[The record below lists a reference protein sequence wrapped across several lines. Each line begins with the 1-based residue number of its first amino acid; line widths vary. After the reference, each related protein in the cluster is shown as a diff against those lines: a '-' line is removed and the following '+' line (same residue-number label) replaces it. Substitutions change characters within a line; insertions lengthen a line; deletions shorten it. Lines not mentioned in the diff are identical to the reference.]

1 MEMDDQMDEKSMDT
15 PAWVTMDGPSFFL
28 RQRIKL
34 NDNNVVM
41 QFPSNKTDFGEW
53 YVFWH
58 ELTKEKKRL
67 TTLNTTIRCHDLDF
81 DLRDAMPLIILF
93 DDNYLICSS
102 KCKLNC

>member
-15 PAWVTMDGPSFFL
+15 PAWVTMDGPGFFL
-28 RQRIKL
+28 GQRIKL

-53 YVFWH
+53 SVFWH

-81 DLRDAMPLIILF
+81 DLGDAMPLIIW
-93 DDNYLICSS
+93 YR
-102 KCKLNC
+102 

>member
-15 PAWVTMDGPSFFL
+15 PAWVTTDGPGFFL
-28 RQRIKL
+28 GQRIKL
-34 NDNNVVM
+34 NDNNVVI

-53 YVFWH
+53 SVIWH

-67 TTLNTTIRCHDLDF
+67 TTLNTTIRCHDF
-81 DLRDAMPLIILF
+81 DSRDAMPLIILF